1 MLFDYNHGRN
11 YKENVYHN
19 DYNNFE
25 VNKANKKPKHKATFK
40 PVRLQYPDHE
50 NTPHAI
56 PPPMSYNKPQEAYL
70 AFTFPSQPTKT
81 MKGFLPL
88 YHQPHGYFYR
98 IL

>member
-1 MLFDYNHGRN
+1 MKVKWRDSYAGHGEMLFDYNHGRN

-56 PPPMSYNKPQEAYL
+56 PPSNVVW
-70 AFTFPSQPTKT
+70 
-81 MKGFLPL
+81 
-88 YHQPHGYFYR
+88 
-98 IL
+98 